1 MKLFWKK
8 DKKDIEA
15 LRKELNNRLSE
26 FLMDLGF
33 SIEDSYKMAEDFWK
47 RNWKKVEEVISS

>member
-8 DKKDIEA
+8 DKKDMEA